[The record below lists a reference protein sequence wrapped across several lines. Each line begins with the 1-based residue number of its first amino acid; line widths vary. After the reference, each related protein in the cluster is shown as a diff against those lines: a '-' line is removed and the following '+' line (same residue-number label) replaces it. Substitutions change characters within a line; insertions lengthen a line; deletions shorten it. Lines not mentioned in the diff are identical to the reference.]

1 MKLEFENKGEF
12 NKDIIEQEFWKKNFG
27 ADYGQLSKEQVDKIT
42 QRLPKKSSILEI
54 GSDQGLLLKQLKD
67 SGKEYDLTGSDFTE
81 KSRESC
87 EKIAPFIS
95 LDIKKDEIDKKY
107 DVIIMKNVLGILELA
122 KELDLMNKGL
132 SLSSNKKIEVWDK
145 VLEKFKNKC
154 KQFVLIVPALK
165 EGVSAKN
172 AEDAGRPIFVPNDIF
187 QKLLDKHFRSKELLG
202 VQKDKSDKFFN
213 LETYLLA
220 EPKID

>member
-132 SLSSNKKIEVWDK
+132 SLSSNKKI
-145 VLEKFKNKC
+145 F
-154 KQFVLIVPALK
+154 
-165 EGVSAKN
+165 S
-172 AEDAGRPIFVPNDIF
+172 
-187 QKLLDKHFRSKELLG
+187 S
-202 VQKDKSDKFFN
+202 
-213 LETYLLA
+213 
-220 EPKID
+220 